1 MSRYPAFIAEMAL
14 PANRPKLL
22 LGVAS
27 GYAVSAGLA
36 LLAAMGHVQGFLVA
50 TWPLYAL
57 VTIKLITN
65 TAALLAIRAD
75 RCVLEANGLNTTA
88 DAVLMTV
95 AIYLTG
101 GPVSPLFS
109 IYVIEILAVA
119 LLSNFGVTA
128 IVCAQVLICYAAMSL
143 SMVAG
148 VLPAYPQPID
158 VAGGELTGGYVLT
171 DLAART
177 LVIAALAVFIG
188 LILRILRDRERR
200 LADRTSEVI
209 EAGEQKA
216 RFMANVT
223 HELRTPLHGI
233 LGLSELITTGV
244 YGATTDKQRW
254 AHEQITASA
263 RNLLQMVDDLLEL
276 SKHDAGV
283 LELRGETVDAGELVA
298 EVIASARWMLGTIEM
313 DVTAAVEGEPVLV
326 TDRGKLKQIVMNL
339 VSNAIKFTPEGGR
352 VEVRTRAA
360 AGGVE
365 IEVADTGRGIPEDQ
379 LERIFDEFRQLEGS
393 AMEREYGGVGLG
405 LAMVK
410 RLVKL
415 LGGAVSVSS
424 TVGAGSRFTV
434 WLPGD
439 ALSPA

>member
-1 MSRYPAFIAEMAL
+1 
-14 PANRPKLL
+14 
-22 LGVAS
+22 
-27 GYAVSAGLA
+27 
-36 LLAAMGHVQGFLVA
+36 
-50 TWPLYAL
+50 
-57 VTIKLITN
+57 
-65 TAALLAIRAD
+65 
-75 RCVLEANGLNTTA
+75 
-88 DAVLMTV
+88 
-95 AIYLTG
+95 
-101 GPVSPLFS
+101 
-109 IYVIEILAVA
+109 
-119 LLSNFGVTA
+119 
-128 IVCAQVLICYAAMSL
+128 MSL
-143 SMVAG
+143 SMIAG
-148 VLPAYPQPID
+148 VLPAHPQPIE

-171 DLAART
+171 DLGART
-177 LVIAALAVFIG
+177 LVIGALAVFIG

-313 DVTAAVEGEPVLV
+313 EVSSAVEGEPVLV

-339 VSNAIKFTPEGGR
+339 ISNAIKFTPEGGR

-365 IEVADTGRGIPEDQ
+365 IEVTDTGRGIPEDQ

-410 RLVKL
+410 RLVGL

-439 ALSPA
+439 ALSRP

>member
-14 PANRPKLL
+14 PANRPKLI

-36 LLAAMGHVQGFLVA
+36 LLAAVGHLQGFLVA
-50 TWPLYAL
+50 AWPLYAL
-57 VTIKLITN
+57 IAIKLATN
-65 TAALLAIRAD
+65 TAALLAIRTD
-75 RCVLEANGLNTTA
+75 RWVLEANGLNTTA
-88 DAVLMTV
+88 DTVLMTV

-143 SMVAG
+143 SMIAG
-148 VLPAYPQPID
+148 VLPAHPQPIE

-171 DLAART
+171 DLGART
-177 LVIAALAVFIG
+177 LVIGALAVFIG

-313 DVTAAVEGEPVLV
+313 EVSSAVEGEPVLV

-339 VSNAIKFTPEGGR
+339 ISNAIKFTPEGGR

-365 IEVADTGRGIPEDQ
+365 IEVTDTGRGIPEDQ

-410 RLVKL
+410 RLVGL

-439 ALSPA
+439 ALSRP